1 MCYFDT
7 AYEPSRP
14 DSDQLEP
21 YRGNPIDGWP
31 GQYWVDFREAAV
43 VDVMKAR
50 IAIAAEKGC
59 DGIEADDID
68 ARSNDPGFDISAS
81 EQRAFIKALA
91 DAAHAAGLA
100 FGLKNDLEDVD
111 ALLEVSDFAINE
123 ECFEYDEC
131 EALTPFIAAGKAVF
145 HVEYTDND
153 LEAKAP
159 KSAQAPTS
167 SASIR

>member
-1 MCYFDT
+1 MCRRYVTAPEEIDELHAAGRKVVCYFDT

-31 GQYWVDFREAAV
+31 GQYWVDFREPAV

-50 IAIAAEKGC
+50 IALAADKGC
-59 DGIEADDID
+59 DGIEAD
-68 ARSNDPGFDISAS
+68 
-81 EQRAFIKALA
+81 
-91 DAAHAAGLA
+91 
-100 FGLKNDLEDVD
+100 DLEDVD

-131 EALTPFIAAGKAVF
+131 DALSPFIAAGKAVF
-145 HVEYTDND
+145 HVEYTDGD
-153 LEAKAP
+153 LAEKGEEICPEATALGFDTLIKHLDLDAERY
-159 KSAQAPTS
+159 SC
-167 SASIR
+167 R